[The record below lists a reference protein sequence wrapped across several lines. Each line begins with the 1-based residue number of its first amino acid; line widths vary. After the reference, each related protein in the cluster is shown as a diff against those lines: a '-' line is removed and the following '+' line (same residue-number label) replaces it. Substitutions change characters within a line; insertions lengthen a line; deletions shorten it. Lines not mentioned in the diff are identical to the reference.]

1 MMIPSIGYKTLLPT
15 DFLPK
20 SSLSSC
26 SQDFAFLTHRVPRLA
41 INPFNPHHPN
51 FSTMFSIANNLPVN
65 FDDPRPAS
73 EPPRDTGKREIL
85 FGVPFSFN
93 FDVAFVQL
101 GELT

>member
-1 MMIPSIGYKTLLPT
+1 
-15 DFLPK
+15 
-20 SSLSSC
+20 
-26 SQDFAFLTHRVPRLA
+26 
-41 INPFNPHHPN
+41 
-51 FSTMFSIANNLPVN
+51 MFSIANNPPVN

>member
-1 MMIPSIGYKTLLPT
+1 
-15 DFLPK
+15 
-20 SSLSSC
+20 
-26 SQDFAFLTHRVPRLA
+26 
-41 INPFNPHHPN
+41 
-51 FSTMFSIANNLPVN
+51 MFSIANDPPVN

-101 GELT
+101 GELTQHRIREII